1 MSPSACANCLDSFQ
15 SVASAE
21 QSKFLVRIST
31 GVRTRTKT
39 KSENEGTD
47 SDTDEDETKSV
58 TILEALKLIFGIT
71 FPTPIETQTDDEDPL
86 DPEELLVLCCK
97 CTHYL
102 SRLYSL
108 YCEFRDLCHEDSYIN
123 THKIEGG
130 LDSKDTSENNRQE
143 EVARNLVNK
152 NPETS
157 KRCWC
162 W

>member
-1 MSPSACANCLDSFQ
+1 MSSSTAESATSACANCLDSFQ
-15 SVASAE
+15 SIASAE
-21 QSKFLVRIST
+21 QSKILIRIST
-31 GVRTRTKT
+31 GVRT

-58 TILEALKLIFGIT
+58 TILEALQLIFGIT
-71 FPTPIETQTDDEDPL
+71 FPTPIETET

-108 YCEFRDLCHEDSYIN
+108 YCEFQDLCHEDSYIN

-130 LDSKDTSENNRQE
+130 LDSKDTSANNHLE
-143 EVARNLVNK
+143 EAARNLVK
-152 NPETS
+152 F
-157 KRCWC
+157 
-162 W
+162 